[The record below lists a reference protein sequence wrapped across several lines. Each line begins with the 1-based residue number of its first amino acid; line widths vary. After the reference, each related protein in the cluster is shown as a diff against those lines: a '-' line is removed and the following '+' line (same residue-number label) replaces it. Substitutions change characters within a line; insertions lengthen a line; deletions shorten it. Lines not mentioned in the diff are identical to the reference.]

1 MDPKSSPAFPS
12 FATTGLIL
20 AYGAGTLVSQ
30 VLLLQELLVLAQGQE
45 LKLALGLWSW
55 LIWTGLGSLF
65 GDRLA
70 RGFPPRPAYLGG
82 LLGGLGWL
90 LPATLLVTRTLP
102 TLAPL
107 PWGQSLPPGL
117 AFFLFL
123 ALLAPFCLVS
133 GCFFPWACR
142 VLGTL
147 APRAAIGRVYCLE
160 ALGAALGVSLL
171 QLLFLGRFANLALAL
186 GTGLILTVSAWWLG
200 RPGTLAGRLLGAL
213 GWLGLGAALV
223 FSPRLESLSRQG
235 QWPGQQV
242 VATVDSPYG
251 LLTATREAEQFS
263 FFANKVW
270 HFSYPD
276 PLNAEQA
283 VHLALLEHPRPRRV
297 LLLGGGVTGLAPEIL
312 KTQSVIHLDYVE
324 LDPYLVRLAEQVLPA
339 SALGWGEDQ
348 KQAGGDAQPGK
359 ADLQSTENR
368 KPKTENRVSIIYQDA
383 RRLLTQSQ
391 NRYDVILLNL
401 PEPRSAQLNRYY
413 TREFFAIAA
422 RHLAPGG
429 VFSFSLPGTETSLS
443 PLRAAY
449 LALAYH
455 TLGRVFPDVL
465 VLPGDR
471 ARFLASNAPGVLIS
485 DLGPLMARMAAR
497 HLHLTYV
504 REYYLAQD
512 LSQARRDYLTRVLAQ
527 QPAEINTD
535 LDPRCYFYDL
545 VLSGMQEGFPL
556 KDLLL
561 ALKGIPAFI
570 PWGMLAL
577 ATLGLTAALR
587 RRPGPRYLYQVLV
600 MGLGTMGLEVLA
612 LVLYQINLG
621 SLYRQMGTLIAAFML
636 GMAAGGFM
644 GTRLGTRPGAARW
657 LAGLQL
663 SLAALAVGL
672 ALALSHQGNLPGFSG
687 AWPIQ
692 AAFALILALGGMAG
706 GGVFALSAALWTQA
720 RPGAAARGGVLYAV
734 DLLGATL
741 GTLGISLVVLPVW
754 GILPA
759 LNLVAALHAGAA
771 LVLVGARS

>member
-12 FATTGLIL
+12 FTTTGLIL

-55 LIWTGLGSLF
+55 LIWTGLGSLA
-65 GDRLA
+65 GARLA
-70 RGFPPRPAYLGG
+70 PAYPPRPAFLGG
-82 LLGGLGWL
+82 FLFGLGLL
-90 LPATLLVTRTLP
+90 LPVTLLAARSLP
-102 TLAPL
+102 ALAPL

-123 ALLAPFCLVS
+123 ILLAPFCLLS
-133 GCFFPWACR
+133 GLFFPWACR
-142 VLGTL
+142 VLGAL
-147 APRAAIGRVYCLE
+147 APGAAIGRVYCLE
-160 ALGAALGVSLL
+160 ALGAALGVFLL

-186 GTGLILTVSAWWLG
+186 GTGLILTAGAWWLG
-200 RPGTLAGRLLGAL
+200 RPGALVGRGLGAL
-213 GWLGLGAALV
+213 GLLGLGAALV
-223 FSPRLESLSRQG
+223 LSPRLESLSRQG
-235 QWPGQQV
+235 QWPGQRV

-276 PLNAEQA
+276 PMTAEQA
-283 VHLALLEHPRPRRV
+283 VHLPLLEHPRPRQV
-297 LLLGGGVTGLAPEIL
+297 LLLGGGVAGLAPEIL
-312 KTQSVIHLDYVE
+312 KHQSVTHLDYVE

-339 SALGWGEDQ
+339 SALGWGEGQ
-348 KQAGGDAQPGK
+348 KQADFQN
-359 ADLQSTENR
+359 TENR

-383 RRLLTQSQ
+383 RRFLTQSRG
-391 NRYDVILLNL
+391 RYDVILLNL
-401 PEPRSAQLNRYY
+401 PEPRNAQLNRYY

-422 RHLAPGG
+422 GHLAPRG

-443 PLRAAY
+443 PMRAAY

-455 TLGRVFPDVL
+455 TLGRVFPEVL

-471 ARFLASNAPGVLIS
+471 ARYLASNTPGTLTS
-485 DLGPLMARMAAR
+485 DPGPLMARMAAR
-497 HLHLTYV
+497 HLNLSYV

-512 LSQARRDYLTRVLAQ
+512 LSQARRDYLARMLAE

-545 VLSGMQEGFPL
+545 VLSSTQEGLPL
-556 KDLLL
+556 KALLVG
-561 ALKGIPAFI
+561 LKGTPAFI

-577 ATLGLTAALR
+577 ATLGLTAVLR

-644 GTRLGTRPGAARW
+644 GARLRTRPGAARW
-657 LAGLQL
+657 LAALQL
-663 SLAALAVGL
+663 FLAALAACL
-672 ALALSHQGNLPGFSG
+672 ALALSHQGVLPVLPGE
-687 AWPIQ
+687 WPLQ
-692 AAFALILALGGMAG
+692 AAFALILALAGMAG
-706 GGVFALSAALWTQA
+706 GGIFALSATLWTQA
-720 RPGAAARGGVLYAV
+720 RPGAEARGGVLYAV

-754 GILPA
+754 GILAA
-759 LNLVAALHAGAA
+759 LSLVAALHAGAA